1 MSLSKEHHRLLQKTR
16 NLAKTTKTKIENK
29 AKSLKRNLEK
39 MYKNAK
45 SDARIVRLDSQTKN
59 QYKKLNQ
66 MANASKNS
74 HQKSYKSESIRK
86 TLNKCK

>member
-1 MSLSKEHHRLLQKTR
+1 MLSKEHSRLLQKTR
-16 NLAKTTKTKIENK
+16 HLAKTTKQKIENK

-45 SDARIVRLDSQTKN
+45 SDARLVRLDSQTKN
-59 QYKKLNQ
+59 QYKELRQ
-66 MANASKNS
+66 MAKASRFS
-74 HQKSYKSESIRK
+74 HQKSYKTESIRK